1 MKKPRVVFD
10 TNVYISATIFPG
22 GIPEELL
29 KLAFAG
35 DILLGVSKEIL
46 EELSKVYL
54 RKFHLNSRAVYEQI
68 KRILN
73 NAELVEPTEKLSIV
87 KADKSDNIVL
97 ECAVAYKAEIIVSG
111 DFHLL
116 EIKKY
121 KAISILKPAEYLRLH
136 SSEVKGNEYFTCEK
150 HAKYLTT
157 KVEKT
162 KHQKRKKQY
171 T

>member
-1 MKKPRVVFD
+1 VKKLRVVFD

-54 RKFHLNSRAVYEQI
+54 RKFHLNSRAVDDQI

-73 NAELVEPTEKLSIV
+73 NSELVEPSEKLSII
-87 KADKSDNIVL
+87 KSDKSDNIVL
-97 ECAVAYKAEIIVSG
+97 ECAVAFKADIIVSG
-111 DFHLL
+111 DSHLL
-116 EIKKY
+116 EVKKY
-121 KAISILKPAEYLRLH
+121 KGIEILKPAEFLRMYGAD
-136 SSEVKGNEYFTCEK
+136 VGDKGSFTEEK
-150 HAKYLTT
+150 RSKYLKN
-157 KVEKT
+157 KVEKHT
-162 KHQKRKKQY
+162 PRKRKMS
-171 T
+171 